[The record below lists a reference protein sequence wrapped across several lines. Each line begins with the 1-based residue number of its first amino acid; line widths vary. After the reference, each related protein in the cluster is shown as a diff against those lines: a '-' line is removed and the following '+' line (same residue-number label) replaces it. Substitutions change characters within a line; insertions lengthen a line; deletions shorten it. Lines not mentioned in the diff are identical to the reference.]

1 MHVITSKF
9 RKYNNFYKL
18 KIITESFRNQIFTQ
32 IMVKARRK
40 SIASGLPPPGRNTIT
55 QEPTFRA
62 TVEEV
67 IKGIQNVTS
76 SSSPNEIPLAYKAQQ
91 AKFKTLEMEANSA
104 SSILAGVE
112 KAQRLVLI
120 KNFV

>member
-1 MHVITSKF
+1 
-9 RKYNNFYKL
+9 
-18 KIITESFRNQIFTQ
+18 
-32 IMVKARRK
+32 MVKARRK

-112 KAQRLVLI
+112 EAQRLVLMKKTWFKVLI
-120 KNFV
+120 Q